1 MLSQNKLLMGISA
14 VILVALNAP
23 QALAQ
28 IGEQPNELQAIYQ
41 CKSIADSMKRL
52 ECYDNSVGRFQAA
65 EKSGAVLTVSK
76 ADIENVE
83 RDAFGFNIPSL
94 PKLGRIFG
102 GGKNKD
108 AQKIVKESDLT
119 APVKSAEV
127 KRPSTPTAAP
137 ALNKDIVV
145 NEVSNISLEVRK
157 MTEFG
162 YKKTRFFMKNGQ
174 VWETTGTTRIR
185 VPKKKDGPIIAEI
198 SKAALGS
205 FVLQLNGKGSDIRVK
220 RVR

>member
-1 MLSQNKLLMGISA
+1 MFAHKTAFLAVGATALMTLS
-14 VILVALNAP
+14 AP

-28 IGEQPNELQAIYQ
+28 IGGQPDELQAIYQ

-102 GGKNKD
+102 GGKDKV
-108 AQKIVKESDLT
+108 ALKTEKESDLT
-119 APVKSAEV
+119 APV
-127 KRPSTPTAAP
+127 
-137 ALNKDIVV
+137 I
-145 NEVSNISLEVRK
+145 
-157 MTEFG
+157 
-162 YKKTRFFMKNGQ
+162 
-174 VWETTGTTRIR
+174 
-185 VPKKKDGPIIAEI
+185 
-198 SKAALGS
+198 
-205 FVLQLNGKGSDIRVK
+205 VLQLNGKGADIRVK

>member
-1 MLSQNKLLMGISA
+1 
-14 VILVALNAP
+14 
-23 QALAQ
+23 
-28 IGEQPNELQAIYQ
+28 
-41 CKSIADSMKRL
+41 MK
-52 ECYDNSVGRFQAA
+52 
-65 EKSGAVLTVSK
+65 
-76 ADIENVE
+76 
-83 RDAFGFNIPSL
+83 
-94 PKLGRIFG
+94 
-102 GGKNKD
+102 
-108 AQKIVKESDLT
+108 
-119 APVKSAEV
+119 
-127 KRPSTPTAAP
+127 
-137 ALNKDIVV
+137 
-145 NEVSNISLEVRK
+145 EVSNISLEVRK